1 MINIILFSLTRQ
13 LITQLSSL
21 SSSFI
26 FILLNILSLVCS
38 SVLFKLLKTFRNVSQ
53 VDRFLVKSLV
63 SSFSHR
69 CNFYITPKQ
78 VLEKLKSVVVVLS
91 LWFIQAIEHVFLQGL

>member
-1 MINIILFSLTRQ
+1 M
-13 LITQLSSL
+13 
-21 SSSFI
+21 
-26 FILLNILSLVCS
+26 
-38 SVLFKLLKTFRNVSQ
+38 
-53 VDRFLVKSLV
+53 DRFLVKSLV

-91 LWFIQAIEHVFLQGL
+91 LWFIQAIEHGFCRDYSVLNPRLMLVEHEEMLVIGPFRQTHRFNMLP